1 MAFKLKPR
9 AQSTTLAPIY
19 KFTAVGQS
27 VEGVYQ
33 GQRQGKA
40 GFAPL
45 LIIGETAISA
55 KKQLVDDFA
64 NIPVGA
70 LVRVTFQGKV
80 NTKGGKTFNTFDVE
94 VDEDAGQTLPA
105 GTSAVNMV
113 PVGEDYA
120 TLAAKLTL
128 TPNGGTLKKAIE
140 DMFPEP
146 AVRLEK
152 VKTALRE
159 RGVAV

>member
-9 AQSTTLAPIY
+9 AQGGAFPPIY

-27 VEGVYQ
+27 VEGIYQ

-40 GFAPL
+40 GYAPL
-45 LIIGETAISA
+45 LVIGETAISA

-70 LVRVTFQGKV
+70 LVRVTFKGKV
-80 NTKGGKTFNTFDVE
+80 NTTGGKTFNTFDVE
-94 VDEDAGQTLPA
+94 VDEEGFQQHGTVAPA
-105 GTSAVNMV
+105 
-113 PVGEDYA
+113 PVGSDDYA
-120 TLAAKLTL
+120 TLAAKLTF
-128 TPNGGTLKKAIE
+128 TPNGGVLKKAIE

-159 RGVAV
+159 RGVV

>member
-9 AQSTTLAPIY
+9 AQSGTLAPIF
-19 KFTAVGQS
+19 KFTTVGES
-27 VEGVYQ
+27 VEGIYH
-33 GQRQGKA
+33 GRRQGKA
-40 GFAPL
+40 IYKPL
-45 LIIGETAISA
+45 ILIGDKAVKPS
-55 KKQLVDDFA
+55 KQLEDDFA
-64 NIPVGA
+64 NIPLGA

-80 NTKGGKTFNTFDVE
+80 NISGGKTFNTFDVE
-94 VDEDAGQTLPA
+94 VDEDGSTAGAPAPA
-105 GTSAVNMV
+105 GAPS
-113 PVGEDYA
+113 GDDYA

-128 TPNGGTLKKAIE
+128 TPNGGALKKAIE

-152 VKTALRE
+152 MKAALRA

>member
-9 AQSTTLAPIY
+9 AQSGTLAPIY
-19 KFTAVGQS
+19 KFTAPGQS
-27 VEGVYQ
+27 VEGIYQ

-40 GFAPL
+40 GYAPL

-55 KKQLVDDFA
+55 KKQLLDDFA
-64 NIPVGA
+64 SIPVGA
-70 LVRVTFQGKV
+70 LVRVTFKGKV
-80 NTKGGKTFNTFDVE
+80 NTTGGKTFNTFDVE
-94 VDEDAGQTLPA
+94 VDEEGTAAPA
-105 GTSAVNMV
+105 VSTD
-113 PVGEDYA
+113 DYA

-128 TPNGGTLKKAIE
+128 TPNGGALKKAIE